1 MDITHVFC
9 PPDRASWRAWLEAN
23 HQTAAEVWLQT
34 HHTKSGKPRVAYDD
48 AVEEALC
55 FGWIDGITKKYDDT
69 SSVQRYTPRRPKS
82 NLSELNRQRIFK
94 LLRLGKMT
102 EAGLAPIRHLLGSED
117 DPLVI
122 PDDVLEIFQSNAV
135 AWDTFQ
141 AFPLNY
147 QKLRM
152 GFVLECRKNNPA
164 LSNQRLDNLIKMS
177 EKGKMFGTVVE

>member
-1 MDITHVFC
+1 MEITQVFC
-9 PPDRASWRAWLEAN
+9 PPTREAWRLWLEAN
-23 HQTAAEVWLQT
+23 HRTATEIWLQT
-34 HHTKSGKPRVAYDD
+34 HSIKSGNPRVPYDD

-94 LLRLGKMT
+94 LIRQGKMT

-122 PDDVLEIFQSNAV
+122 PDDVVTVFQ
-135 AWDTFQ
+135 
-141 AFPLNY
+141 
-147 QKLRM
+147 
-152 GFVLECRKNNPA
+152 NNPNRA
-164 LSNQRLDNLIKMS
+164 IRPPLAAHLNL
-177 EKGKMFGTVVE
+177 